1 MVTIGDWIDKLSSSV
16 CSTELDSEKMQNLL
30 RRLDF
35 PKAIVLSGVVYVDGY
50 GRPESI
56 HSVARMLKQSI
67 GGEKI
72 GSK

>member
-1 MVTIGDWIDKLSSSV
+1 MVTIKEWIENLSSSV

-35 PKAIVLSGVVYVDGY
+35 PKAIVLSGVVYVDGH

-56 HSVARMLKQSI
+56 HSVARMLKKAI
-67 GGEKI
+67 E
-72 GSK
+72 